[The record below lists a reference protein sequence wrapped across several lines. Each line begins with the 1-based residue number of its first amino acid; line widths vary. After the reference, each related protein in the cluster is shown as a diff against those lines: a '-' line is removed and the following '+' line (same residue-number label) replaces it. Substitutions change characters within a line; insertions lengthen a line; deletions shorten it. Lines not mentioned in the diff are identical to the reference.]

1 MDEVI
6 VTAIILQKGIGC
18 WLFVLL
24 VPDWVATR
32 LLDFKPMEIRS
43 EVTVT
48 VSALVAGL
56 MKYAS
61 EEHWPIKSEPRWSEI
76 SGAVFVS
83 CSTCVHCIVVLTNG
97 FAQFFA

>member
-1 MDEVI
+1 LSQRLFCKRELV
-6 VTAIILQKGIGC
+6 AGSLYYLYQIG
-18 WLFVLL
+18 W
-24 VPDWVATR
+24 PR
-32 LLDFKPMEIRS
+32 GSLDFKPMEIRS

-56 MKYAS
+56 VKYAS

-76 SGAVFVS
+76 SGGVFVT